1 VAVITAALVIL
12 LSAFNGM
19 ETMIQSIYSEFDSD
33 ISVTASK
40 GKTFNENQIDW
51 IKFSQIE
58 GINSFSKAVEEIILV
73 NYQNKLK
80 R

>member
-33 ISVTASK
+33 ISVTPSK

-51 IKFSQIE
+51 VSTCLAHNHFTLN
-58 GINSFSKAVEEIILV
+58 G
-73 NYQNKLK
+73 
-80 R
+80 